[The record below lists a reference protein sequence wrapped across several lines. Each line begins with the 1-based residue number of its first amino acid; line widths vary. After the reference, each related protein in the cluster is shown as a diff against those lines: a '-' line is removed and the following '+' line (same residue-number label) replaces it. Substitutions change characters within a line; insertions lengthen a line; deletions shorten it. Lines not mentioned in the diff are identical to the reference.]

1 MRKMIIGLKRT
12 LLKNPAPSGGDSSL
26 PMEKIF
32 VIRPQSPRH
41 VAGNARAVAF
51 MIQDTPSMRRM
62 LRYTALS
69 IFLTLFTCTFF
80 PFAPQKLTYVNLSV
94 AAEAGGTV
102 VITPGGGRI
111 SAGSEVFITATA
123 GPGNVFTGFFGD
135 VRSTNNP
142 LHLFATANIADT
154 ARFVKQ
160 PDLST
165 MAEIRAGGATFTMGS
180 DAVLSQANERPPHRV
195 SFTYDYFMDKCEV
208 TQGVYGAAMG
218 TNPSAANASQGTF
231 GIGDSFPV
239 YYVSV
244 YDAVRF
250 CNRRSK
256 IDGYDTV
263 YSYTAVCAGGTKC
276 PYVLENLTTHYDR
289 MGYRLPT
296 EAEWEYA
303 CRAGSAS
310 DYFWGDSAGSQAQQ
324 YAWFGGIGGNSNNTS
339 HPVGKTRPNP
349 FGLYDMAGNVS
360 EFVGDWLG
368 TYGDSLVVNP
378 IGPANLTLEQFEASW
393 YRPVRGGCYSLG
405 TSFLRSA
412 GRSEPYPAPAFT
424 AGPHTGFR
432 TVLGVF
438 FPDTAAHTSVHT
450 SDTLGVTVTCAKSDL
465 ISLIGTSRVKI
476 AFVKEDNAR
485 RRLCYIDFTAPDIGV
500 RVIADSVPP
509 YGPALSP
516 NGASVAYGS
525 RSIGFSS
532 PSQTTVRR
540 LTGADPS
547 CVRTPPGN
555 AAYLPSWWVDPATLD
570 TCIVYAEGASMD
582 NAPAWVSERTMRQRM
597 SGLVF
602 AGPAEAINADGSY
615 HGGISKNGLF
625 LATGYPNAY
634 FYDIRLDDRTRYFLP
649 PYSGRDDTAQVCNV
663 SITPGV
669 ARPDEIMF
677 LDFGYPSKPST
688 VVGKPYRFHSII
700 FICNSCVGCN
710 THVRRWYEVPSGFDE
725 WDCVKWSNHPDFAA
739 AAAKPSGSGSGSS
752 LFIVNLKDSSYL
764 RVASGD
770 GLCDPYCWIDPAEV
784 AELPDPYA
792 DFAQYDVPMEVNY
805 GDQIQITKKLKLF
818 WKRRGA
824 FNVGVFG
831 SSPAYF
837 GVDPS
842 YMPSFSAVNMAVF
855 MGEML
860 LSEVLSMQYALA
872 HEPNLKAVVLGLDP
886 GFLNANS
893 NWADPFLNGLYD
905 SQGYRFD
912 KSNGFWKAGIP
923 PQVATKMAGFGP
935 ASWDGFDSAGYTLG
949 RSAGS
954 WGQPIIDKG
963 DYAISD
969 TFVQTNLRHVAALAD
984 TFKAHNIQVLMV
996 QYPENPAY
1004 KTTTSIARYG
1014 PSRET
1019 FGQLVLWLDSLSQAN
1034 PFFHFY
1040 DANNGGNHDYADSE
1054 ALDANHLDYLGARK
1068 LSARLDSLLK
1078 VYVK

>member
-1 MRKMIIGLKRT
+1 MIMTGKRT
-12 LLKNPAPSGGDSSL
+12 GYMITKTRAISVILRCVAASAAALLVSCSFN
-26 PMEKIF
+26 
-32 VIRPQSPRH
+32 
-41 VAGNARAVAF
+41 
-51 MIQDTPSMRRM
+51 
-62 LRYTALS
+62 
-69 IFLTLFTCTFF
+69 
-80 PFAPQKLTYVNLSV
+80 PFAPRKISYAALEV
-94 AAEAGGTV
+94 ASEGNGTV
-102 VITPGGGRI
+102 FITPGGGKVP
-111 SAGSEVFITATA
+111 AGSEVFITAAA
-123 GPGNVFTGFFGD
+123 GPGYVFAGFFGD

-142 LHLFATANIADT
+142 LHLFVTANIADT

-165 MAEIRAGGATFTMGS
+165 MAEIRARGATFTMGS

-195 SFTYDYFMDKCEV
+195 SFTYDYFIDRCEV
-208 TQGVYGAAMG
+208 TQGMYSTVMG
-218 TNPSAANASQGTF
+218 TNPSTANATQGTF

-239 YYVSV
+239 YYVSF
-244 YDAVRF
+244 YDAARF
-250 CNRRSK
+250 CNQRSK

-263 YSYTAVCAGGTKC
+263 YSYTAVCAGGAKC
-276 PYVLENLTTHYDR
+276 PYVLENLAAHCDR

-303 CRAGSAS
+303 CRAGSTS
-310 DYFWGDSAGSQAQQ
+310 GYFWGDSAGSRAQR
-324 YAWFGGIGGNSNNTS
+324 YAWYGGDMGNSNNTS
-339 HPVGKTRPNP
+339 HPVGKTQPNP
-349 FGLYDMAGNVS
+349 FGLYDMTGNVS

-368 TYGDSLVVNP
+368 PYGDSLIVNP
-378 IGPANLTLEQFEASW
+378 VGPADLNLEQFEASW
-393 YRPVRGGCYSLG
+393 QRPVRGGCYSLG

-438 FPDTAAHTSVHT
+438 FPDTAAYAAVHA
-450 SDTLGVTVTCAKSDL
+450 SDTLGVTVACAKSDL

-476 AFVKEDNAR
+476 AFVKEDNTR
-485 RRLCYIDFTAPDIGV
+485 RRLCYIDFSAPDIAV
-500 RVIADSVPP
+500 RAIADSVPA

-570 TCIVYAEGASMD
+570 TCIVYGEGASMN
-582 NAPAWVSERTMRQRM
+582 NAPAWVSERTMRQHM
-597 SGLVF
+597 SGLAF

-634 FYDIRLDDRTRYFLP
+634 FYDIRLDIRIRYFLP

-669 ARPDEIMF
+669 GRPDEIMF

-700 FICNSCVGCN
+700 FICNSCVLCN
-710 THVRRWYEVPSGFDE
+710 THVKRWYEVPAGFDE
-725 WDCVKWSNHPDFAA
+725 WDCLKWSNHPDFAA
-739 AAAKPSGSGSGSS
+739 AAAKPSGTGSGSS
-752 LFIVNLKDSSYL
+752 LFIINLKDSSYL

-770 GLCDPYCWIDPAEV
+770 GLCDPYCWIDPTAV

-805 GDQIQITKKLKLF
+805 GGQLQITKKLKLF
-818 WKRRGA
+818 WKQRAA
-824 FNVGVFG
+824 FDVGVFG
-831 SSPAYF
+831 SSPAYY
-837 GVDPS
+837 GVDPA
-842 YMPSFSAVNMAVF
+842 YMPSFSAVNMSVF

-860 LSEVLSMQYALA
+860 LSEVLAMQYTLA
-872 HEPNLKAVVLGLDP
+872 NAPNLKAVVLGLDP
-886 GFLNANS
+886 GFLNTNS

-912 KSNGFWKAGIP
+912 KRNNFWKAGLP
-923 PQVATKMAGFGP
+923 PEAASKIAGFGP
-935 ASWDGFDSAGYTLG
+935 TSWGGFDSAGYTVE
-949 RSAGS
+949 RSTGS

-969 TFVQTNLRHVAALAD
+969 TFVQINLRHLAALAD
-984 TFKAHNIQVLMV
+984 TFAAHAIQVLVV

-1004 KTTTSIARYG
+1004 KTTPSIARYG
-1014 PSRET
+1014 PSRT
-1019 FGQLVLWLDSLSQAN
+1019 TYGQLVQWLDSLSQAN

-1040 DANNGGNHDYADSE
+1040 DANSGGEHDYADSE
-1054 ALDANHLDYLGARK
+1054 AFDANHLNYLGARK
-1068 LSARLDSLLK
+1068 LSARLDSVLN

>member
-1 MRKMIIGLKRT
+1 
-12 LLKNPAPSGGDSSL
+12 
-26 PMEKIF
+26 
-32 VIRPQSPRH
+32 
-41 VAGNARAVAF
+41 
-51 MIQDTPSMRRM
+51 
-62 LRYTALS
+62 
-69 IFLTLFTCTFF
+69 
-80 PFAPQKLTYVNLSV
+80 
-94 AAEAGGTV
+94 
-102 VITPGGGRI
+102 
-111 SAGSEVFITATA
+111 
-123 GPGNVFTGFFGD
+123 
-135 VRSTNNP
+135 
-142 LHLFATANIADT
+142 
-154 ARFVKQ
+154 
-160 PDLST
+160 
-165 MAEIRAGGATFTMGS
+165 
-180 DAVLSQANERPPHRV
+180 
-195 SFTYDYFMDKCEV
+195 
-208 TQGVYGAAMG
+208 
-218 TNPSAANASQGTF
+218 
-231 GIGDSFPV
+231 
-239 YYVSV
+239 
-244 YDAVRF
+244 
-250 CNRRSK
+250 
-256 IDGYDTV
+256 
-263 YSYTAVCAGGTKC
+263 
-276 PYVLENLTTHYDR
+276 
-289 MGYRLPT
+289 
-296 EAEWEYA
+296 
-303 CRAGSAS
+303 
-310 DYFWGDSAGSQAQQ
+310 
-324 YAWFGGIGGNSNNTS
+324 
-339 HPVGKTRPNP
+339 VGKTRPNP

>member
-1 MRKMIIGLKRT
+1 MVPKTRAISFIFRCIAASIAAVLVSCSFNPFAPRKISYVT
-12 LLKNPAPSGGDSSL
+12 LQVSSEGSGSVFITPSGGK
-26 PMEKIF
+26 M
-32 VIRPQSPRH
+32 
-41 VAGNARAVAF
+41 
-51 MIQDTPSMRRM
+51 
-62 LRYTALS
+62 
-69 IFLTLFTCTFF
+69 
-80 PFAPQKLTYVNLSV
+80 
-94 AAEAGGTV
+94 
-102 VITPGGGRI
+102 

-123 GPGNVFTGFFGD
+123 GPGYVFAGFFGD

-142 LHLFATANIADT
+142 LHLFVTENIADT

-160 PDLST
+160 PDMLQ
-165 MAEIRAGGATFTMGS
+165 MVEIPARGVTFTMGS
-180 DAVLSQANERPPHRV
+180 DAVLSQTNERPPHRV
-195 SFTYDYFMDKCEV
+195 SFTYDYIMDRCEV
-208 TQGVYGAAMG
+208 TQGMYSAAMG
-218 TNPSAANASQGTF
+218 TNPSTANATQGIF
-231 GIGDSFPV
+231 GIGDGFPV

-244 YDAVRF
+244 YDAALF

-263 YSYTAVCAGGTKC
+263 YSYTAVCAAGAKC
-276 PYVLENLTTHYDR
+276 PYVLENLATHYER

-303 CRAGSAS
+303 CRAGGAS
-310 DYFWGDSAGSQAQQ
+310 DYFWGDSAGSQAQR
-324 YAWFGGIGGNSNNTS
+324 YAWFGGGGGNSNNTS
-339 HPVGKTRPNP
+339 HPVGKTQANP
-349 FGLYDMAGNVS
+349 FGLYDMTGNVS

-368 TYGDSLVVNP
+368 AYGDSLVVNP
-378 IGPANLTLEQFEASW
+378 IGPADLTLEQFEALW
-393 YRPVRGGCYSLG
+393 QRPVRGGCYSLG

-412 GRSEPYPAPAFT
+412 CRSEPYPAPAFF

-438 FPDTAAHTSVHT
+438 FPDAAAHTSVHT
-450 SDTLGVTVTCAKSDL
+450 SDTLGIAVTCSKSDL

-485 RRLCYIDFTAPDIGV
+485 RRLCYIDFTAPDIAV
-500 RVIADSVPP
+500 RAITDSVAA

-516 NGASVAYGS
+516 NGATVAYGS

-540 LTGADPS
+540 LAGADPS
-547 CVRTPPGN
+547 CVRTPPGS

-570 TCIVYAEGASMD
+570 TCIIYAEGASMN
-582 NAPAWVSERTMRQRM
+582 NAPAWLSERTMRQRM
-597 SGLVF
+597 SGLAF
-602 AGPAEAINADGSY
+602 SGPAEAINADGSY

-634 FYDIRLDDRTRYFLP
+634 FYDIRLDIRIRYFLP

-677 LDFGYPSKPST
+677 LDFGYPSKQST
-688 VVGKPYRFHSII
+688 VVGKPYRFHSVI
-700 FICNSCVGCN
+700 FVCNSCVLCN
-710 THVRRWYEVPSGFDE
+710 THVRRWYEVPAGFDE

-739 AAAKPSGSGSGSS
+739 AAAKPSGTGSGSS

-764 RVASGD
+764 RVAGGD

-784 AELPDPYA
+784 SEVPDKYA

-805 GDQIQITKKLKLF
+805 GSQTQITKKLKLF

-831 SSPAYF
+831 SSPAYY

-923 PQVATKMAGFGP
+923 PQVTSKIAGFGP
-935 ASWDGFDSAGYTLG
+935 ASWDGFDSTGYTVD
-949 RSAGS
+949 RSAGA
-954 WGQPIIDKG
+954 WGPPINDG
-963 DYAISD
+963 RDYAISD
-969 TFVQTNLRHVAALAD
+969 TFVQINLRHLAALAD
-984 TFKAHNIQVLMV
+984 TFATHNIQVLVV

-1004 KTTTSIARYG
+1004 KTTSSIARYG
-1014 PSRET
+1014 PSRAT
-1019 FGQLVLWLDSLSQAN
+1019 YGQLVLWLDSLSQRN

-1040 DANNGGNHDYADSE
+1040 DANNGGDHDYADSE
-1054 ALDANHLDYLGARK
+1054 ALDANHLNYLGARK